1 MGNFDTPEYGYY
13 ILELNDFDY
22 KKKYYLI
29 QQLSRFL

>member
-22 KKKYYLI
+22 KKRHRI
-29 QQLSRFL
+29 SG